1 MSRDMDGRQ
10 ATEAIKRLII
20 ECELPRTEMAL
31 FGVLCPYCGKTDRI
45 RRLDPPSD
53 LEGVLRAADF
63 NVYKELWHLLVANG
77 GELGFCRFCLTPLRL
92 NMDEGLALPACE

>member
-1 MSRDMDGRQ
+1 MSYALDCRR

-45 RRLDPPSD
+45 RQLEQPPD
-53 LEGVLRAADF
+53 LKGVLTAADLDI
-63 NVYKELWHLLVANG
+63 YKELWHLLVPNG
-77 GELGFCRFCLTPLRL
+77 WELGVCRFCLAPLRL
-92 NMDEGLALPACE
+92 KMDAGLALPACE